1 MMASKISNNVT
12 VPLSGEKLSF
22 RIPPFNTTLPFIF
35 ANFDSGAQLLHFLHF
50 LSRVDIAGNIV
61 VIDVK
66 YKGRMLMSNMKMNII
81 EDICVINLK

>member
-1 MMASKISNNVT
+1 MGISIPVLMMASKISNNVT

-35 ANFDSGAQLLHFLHF
+35 ANFDSRAQLLHFLHF

-61 VIDVK
+61 S
-66 YKGRMLMSNMKMNII
+66 GFLML
-81 EDICVINLK
+81 NLYAPSLKEILV